1 MSRRIDYFLRKRG
14 PQDRIFS
21 EKRGPQNRLQYFL
34 RKRGQQEGIFSK
46 KALAAGENISRE

>member
-1 MSRRIDYFLRKRG
+1 MSRRINYFLRKRG

-21 EKRGPQNRLQYFL
+21 EKRGPQDRLQYFL

-46 KALAAGENISRE
+46 KALAAGENIRRE